1 MPDPTPASVP
11 DAPAAAPTV
20 LAAPSAPA
28 PPTPA
33 LPEPLARVVADAV
46 ARRDARRF
54 GEAILPAVSRTFAI
68 GIRALPGD
76 LGRAVL
82 VAYLICRIADT
93 VEDAPGV
100 DPAHKGALLDALL
113 DCFDGAATADA
124 YPARC
129 AAVTGEPAH
138 LALVRHADLVFA
150 ELATLPPNT
159 RAIVRRWVTEM
170 AMGMKKFVFLY
181 PGGIRIQTVEEFRE
195 YCYYVAGTVGYL
207 LTDLWHEHSPA
218 VGRARYER
226 LRETCRAFGEALQTV
241 NILKDVA
248 HDARVE
254 NSIYVP
260 EQLLRE
266 HGSSQAA
273 LLASERIAESRRAL
287 ERLIQLA
294 WADLDDARRYL
305 LALPRRAVRI
315 RLFCILPLL
324 YAYAT
329 LRDLAQTTA
338 MLRPGGSVKI
348 SRAEVKA
355 LLTAGSLLVM
365 SNGAVRWLV
374 ERVRR
379 REFRLAWGG

>member
-1 MPDPTPASVP
+1 M
-11 DAPAAAPTV
+11 
-20 LAAPSAPA
+20 
-28 PPTPA
+28 PPTP
-33 LPEPLARVVADAV
+33 LPADLDAAV

-54 GEAILPAVSRTFAI
+54 CELILPAVSRTFAI

-100 DPAHKGALLDALL
+100 EPEHKGALLDELL
-113 DCFDGAATADA
+113 QCFDGQRQADA
-124 YPARC
+124 YPAHC
-129 AAVTGEPAH
+129 HAVTGEPAH

-150 ELATLPPNT
+150 HFFTLPPNT
-159 RAIVRRWVTEM
+159 RAIVRRWVSEM

-181 PGGIRIQTVEEFRE
+181 PQGIRIQTVEEFRE

-218 VGRARYER
+218 VSRARYER

-273 LLASERIAESRRAL
+273 LLAAECVVESRHAL

-294 WADLDDARRYL
+294 WADLDDARRYM

-329 LRDLAQTTA
+329 LRDLTRTSA

-348 SRAEVKA
+348 SRREVKA

-379 REFRLAWGG
+379 REFRLAWG

>member
-1 MPDPTPASVP
+1 M
-11 DAPAAAPTV
+11 
-20 LAAPSAPA
+20 
-28 PPTPA
+28 PPTP
-33 LPEPLARVVADAV
+33 PPADLEAAV

-54 GEAILPAVSRTFAI
+54 CELILPSVSRTFAI
-68 GIRALPGD
+68 GIRALPGP

-82 VAYLICRIADT
+82 TAYLICRIADT
-93 VEDAPGV
+93 VEDAPGIA
-100 DPAHKGALLDALL
+100 PADKGALLDALL
-113 DCFDGAATADA
+113 PCFDGPAASDA
-124 YPARC
+124 YPALC
-129 AAVTGEPAH
+129 QAVTADPTADPAH

-150 ELATLPPNT
+150 HFRTLPAT
-159 RAIVRRWVTEM
+159 TQAIVRRWVTEM

-181 PGGIRIQTVEEFRE
+181 PDGIRIQTVEEFRE

-218 VGRARYER
+218 IGRGQYER
-226 LRETCRAFGEALQTV
+226 LRERCRAFGEALQTV

-254 NSIYVP
+254 NSVYVP

-273 LLASERIAESRRAL
+273 LLAPEREAENRTAI

-294 WADLDDARRYL
+294 WADLDEARRYL
-305 LALPRRAVRI
+305 LLIPRRAVRI

-324 YAYAT
+324 YAHAT
-329 LRDLAQTTA
+329 LRDLAGTSA

-348 SRAEVKA
+348 SRREVQA
-355 LLTAGSLLVM
+355 LLMTGALLVG
-365 SNGAVRWLV
+365 SNRAVRWLV

-379 REFRLAWGG
+379 REFRLAWR

>member
-1 MPDPTPASVP
+1 MP
-11 DAPAAAPTV
+11 
-20 LAAPSAPA
+20 PA
-28 PPTPA
+28 PLPA
-33 LPEPLARVVADAV
+33 ELEAAV
-46 ARRDARRF
+46 AGRDARRF
-54 GEAILPAVSRTFAI
+54 CELILPAVSRTFAI

-93 VEDAPGV
+93 VEDAPGIAPEV
-100 DPAHKGALLDALL
+100 KGPLLDRLL
-113 DCFDGAATADA
+113 TCFDGAEASDA
-124 YPARC
+124 YPALC

-150 ELATLPPNT
+150 HFRTLPAPT
-159 RAIVRRWVTEM
+159 QAIVRRWVAEM

-181 PGGIRIQTVEEFRE
+181 PDGIRIQTVEEFRE

-218 VGRARYER
+218 IGRTRYER

-273 LLASERIAESRRAL
+273 LLAAERIPETRGAV

-305 LALPRRAVRI
+305 LLIPRRAVRI

-324 YAYAT
+324 YAHAT
-329 LRDLAQTTA
+329 LRDLGQTSA

-348 SRAEVKA
+348 SRREVKA
-355 LLTAGSLLVM
+355 LLTAALLLAGS
-365 SNGAVRWLV
+365 NRAVRWLV
-374 ERVRR
+374 DRVRR
-379 REFRLAWGG
+379 REFRLAG